1 MGYNQPVEKIF
12 TKYCG
17 VALQRAEQ
25 ARKMDHPY
33 RFTKIRCK
41 EYLSAILLSI
51 LSGLSLW
58 SCGQQQNPRNL
69 VLITIDTLRADHL
82 TPYGSKRNTSP
93 FLEKL
98 ARESFLFEDAVSQC
112 GTTPQSLSSIMTG
125 LYPYTDDIITGNGPF
140 NFLKRSSITL
150 AQILKENGYITH
162 GITSHIQAAPV
173 TGINLGFGTFD
184 AVDVSPKNKNYSA
197 RSAEEITDLALQWLK
212 DNANKEKPFF
222 LWLHYVDPH
231 YPYAPPKEYKGY
243 FADEEPSAEGETRF
257 YRFDE
262 RESSA
267 FPLTAGKLQR
277 MTLNYDRE
285 ILYTDRSLE
294 FLFKK
299 ELNGLLKDTLVIF
312 SADHG
317 EALGNHDMITHN
329 DVYQAILHVP
339 LFIRFPGKRPPRARI
354 GAPVMLVDLFPT
366 IFEMLNIPSDL
377 PIRGESLVPLMSG
390 GTKKK
395 GVERRVR
402 LAEYPDRQALIS
414 DDGIKLIIRGE
425 SRQLYDLKRD
435 PYESSDLSR
444 NMQDV
449 QDMLVEKYAG
459 LKKESRV
466 FERPE
471 KEVLPKVT
479 PEMIEQLKSLGYVTK

>member
-1 MGYNQPVEKIF
+1 MNSIGQHG
-12 TKYCG
+12 KY
-17 VALQRAEQ
+17 L
-25 ARKMDHPY
+25 RKL
-33 RFTKIRCK
+33 FIAV
-41 EYLSAILLSI
+41 LVLI
-51 LSGLSLW
+51 LSSMGGWLCCRQKNKQL
-58 SCGQQQNPRNL
+58 NV

-82 TPYGSKRNTSP
+82 VPYGYKRNTSP
-93 FLEKL
+93 FLKRL
-98 ARESFLFEDAVSQC
+98 AGESFLFEDAVSQC
-112 GTTPQSLSSIMTG
+112 GTTPQSLSSLMTG
-125 LYPYTDDIITGNGPF
+125 LYPYTDDIITGNGSF
-140 NFLKRSSITL
+140 NFLKRSSVTL
-150 AQILKENGYITH
+150 AQILKENGYLTH

-197 RSAEEITDLALQWLK
+197 RSAEEITGLALQWLK
-212 DNANKEKPFF
+212 DNTNKEKPFF

-262 RESSA
+262 RKSSA
-267 FPLTAGKLQR
+267 FPLTAGKLQQ

-294 FLFKK
+294 LLFK
-299 ELNGLLKDTLVIF
+299 EALNGLLKDTLVIF

-366 IFEMLNIPSDL
+366 ILEMLNIPSDL
-377 PIRGESLVPLMSG
+377 PVRGESLVPLMSG
-390 GTKKK
+390 VPKKK
-395 GVERRVR
+395 NVERRVR
-402 LAEYPDRQALIS
+402 LAEYPDRWALIS
-414 DDGIKLIIRGE
+414 DDRIKLIIRGE
-425 SRQLYDLKRD
+425 FRQLYDLKRD
-435 PYESSDLSR
+435 PYESTDLSR
-444 NMQDV
+444 TMQDV

-466 FERPE
+466 FERPD
-471 KEVLPKVT
+471 KEALPEVT
-479 PEMIEQLKSLGYVTK
+479 PEMIEQLKALGYVTK